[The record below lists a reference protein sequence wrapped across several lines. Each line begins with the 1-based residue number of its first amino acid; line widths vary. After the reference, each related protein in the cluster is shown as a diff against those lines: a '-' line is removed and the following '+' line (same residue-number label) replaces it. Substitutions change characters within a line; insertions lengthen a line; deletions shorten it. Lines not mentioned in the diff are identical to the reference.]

1 MIDATWIQ
9 SGELGLAFV
18 VIVLCVYLVRY
29 TINQSA
35 ERERRLMEMLT
46 QQQTLTDRQG
56 DILQKLAAHMDTY
69 NERLNNIERVI
80 DEKMRSKPRATRKA
94 STQ

>member
-29 TINQSA
+29 TIKQSA
-35 ERERRLMEMLT
+35 DREQRLMEMLS
-46 QQQTLTDRQG
+46 QQQTLTDRHG
-56 DILQKLAAHMDTY
+56 DILQKLATY
-69 NERLNNIERVI
+69 IDSQNKRLENIEKVI
-80 DEKMRSKPRATRKA
+80 DEKLRSKPRARR
-94 STQ
+94 TQ